1 MIPKWET
8 DWFVFVQV
16 TKSIQEYRKT
26 SGCHHSMYLL
36 ALRSEH
42 DQYTYQL
49 STKARVQRGNP
60 PGNPCREYLGRP
72 LKTQTLRVLWL
83 GVPIPGF
90 PSYYNPVNLGI
101 GKINCNNMKNKQFLQ

>member
-1 MIPKWET
+1 
-8 DWFVFVQV
+8 
-16 TKSIQEYRKT
+16 
-26 SGCHHSMYLL
+26 MYLL

-49 STKARVQRGNP
+49 STKARVQR
-60 PGNPCREYLGRP
+60 GNPCREYLGRP

-90 PSYYNPVNLGI
+90 PSFYNPVYLGI
-101 GKINCNNMKNKQFLQ
+101 GKINGNNMKNTQFLK